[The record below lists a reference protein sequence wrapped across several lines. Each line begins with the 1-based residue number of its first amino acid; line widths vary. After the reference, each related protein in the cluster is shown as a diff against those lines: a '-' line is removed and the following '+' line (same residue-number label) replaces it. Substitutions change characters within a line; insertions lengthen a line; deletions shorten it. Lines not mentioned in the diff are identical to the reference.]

1 MNRYWDTAIQLLIH
15 SYYSD
20 YWRTLLCFFFSWELN
35 AWSYCCLIYFV
46 SFIAVLCH
54 CHFNI
59 AVLLVRN
66 DWLRHWLLIQKC
78 CFFSKPSLWL
88 QVRWT
93 EMLRAQKAGQQED
106 TDHKKKQSVWKLCVQ
121 LVKNHLHVFILVL
134 INAFFLLHWNNSF
147 SNLFGPSERDDH
159 PPTTLLRQSQ
169 TVPSLQFHVQSG
181 TLAPGSAMR
190 LGNEATRYTITLVI
204 INISLLWGFK
214 GVA

>member
-1 MNRYWDTAIQLLIH
+1 M
-15 SYYSD
+15 
-20 YWRTLLCFFFSWELN
+20 FFFSWELN

-134 INAFFLLHWNNSF
+134 INAFFYCTEIIVSAICSAPVKEMITHRLLCYDNLRLFRLYSSTFRVGHW
-147 SNLFGPSERDDH
+147 
-159 PPTTLLRQSQ
+159 
-169 TVPSLQFHVQSG
+169 LQA
-181 TLAPGSAMR
+181 LPCD
-190 LGNEATRYTITLVI
+190 LATRQPGIQ
-204 INISLLWGFK
+204 LL
-214 GVA
+214 